1 MSVTPARKLALEVV
15 TRVTV
20 DEAWAP
26 QVLDAALRARKLDD
40 REASFATR
48 LAYGTVEM
56 LAPIDEAILELAQR
70 PGRIRPRVMNALR
83 VTAYELLWLDTPA
96 AVAVDQGVEMVRSRD
111 QHAAGFAN
119 ALLRKL
125 AERAPT
131 FPWGDP
137 ETDFAALARLT
148 GFPAA
153 TAQYLAAQLGDR
165 AVREFMRSSALPA
178 PLFLA
183 LNPFL
188 GDTDASLAALESAG
202 AEPEP
207 CEPEG
212 CVRCGAPRQ
221 ALASEVV
228 TSGRALVCDASAQ
241 LVASL
246 PVAVGGGHVV
256 DIGAG
261 RGTKSALIA
270 AAALRAGISATVT
283 AIDVHEWKVE
293 TLRARMVELQ
303 VPGVDGLVA
312 DATDPEALDSAIAT
326 PADVVLVDAPCSGTG
341 TLRRHPEKRWRF
353 SPQAVPSLTELQSRL
368 LLASARLVRVGGF
381 VVYSTC
387 SVLPPENMG
396 VVGAFLGSEEGSQ
409 FEIVDVREYIT
420 EGFRRFVTAEGC
432 FQSMP
437 EPDGPDGHFA
447 VLLRRR

>member
-15 TRVTV
+15 SRVTV

-56 LAPIDEAILELAQR
+56 LAPIDEAILSLAQR

-83 VTAYELLWLDTPA
+83 VAAYELLWLDTPA

-119 ALLRKL
+119 ALLRRL

-137 ETDFAALARLT
+137 ATDFAALARLT
-148 GFPAA
+148 GFPSA
-153 TAQYLAAQLGDR
+153 TAEYLAEQLGEE
-165 AVREFMRSSALPA
+165 AVRAFMRSSALPA
-178 PLFLA
+178 PLYLA

-188 GDTDASLAALESAG
+188 GDSGESFAALEG
-202 AEPEP
+202 VHAEPEL

-212 CVRCGAPRQ
+212 CVRCGAPRP

-228 TSGRALVCDASAQ
+228 STGAALVCDASAQ
-241 LVASL
+241 LVATL
-246 PVAVGGGHVV
+246 PAAVGGGHVV

-270 AAALRAGISATVT
+270 AAPMRAGSAVKVT

-293 TLRARMVELQ
+293 TLRARMLELRI
-303 VPGVDGLVA
+303 PGVDAVVA
-312 DATDPEALDSAIAT
+312 DASDPEALASVVPA

-353 SPQAVPSLTELQSRL
+353 SPSAVPSLTELQSRL
-368 LLASARLVRVGGF
+368 LLASARLVRSGGF

-387 SVLPPENMG
+387 SVLPAENMG
-396 VVGAFLGSEEGSQ
+396 VVRSFLGSEAGSP
-409 FEIVDVREYIT
+409 FEIADVSEYVA

-432 FQSMP
+432 FQSIP